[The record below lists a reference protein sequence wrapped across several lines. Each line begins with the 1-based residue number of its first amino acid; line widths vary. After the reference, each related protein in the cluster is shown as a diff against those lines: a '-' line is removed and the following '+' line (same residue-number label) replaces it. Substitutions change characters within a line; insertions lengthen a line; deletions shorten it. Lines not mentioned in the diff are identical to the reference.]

1 MDAFYDA
8 LAKVQA
14 ELRAPKDMNNEFGK
28 YKYRSAESILASVKP
43 LLAAKGLVIRLS
55 DDIVMVGDRTYVKA
69 TCYVTD
75 GKNTVESTAYAR
87 EPIAK
92 KGMDESQV
100 TGSSSSYA
108 RKYALSGM
116 FGIDDSKADP
126 DNPENHEDNPD
137 CQKREAK
144 IQHDKEVMAR
154 KAAENIQSK
163 LASIN
168 DLPALIKFYTANQK
182 ALQPHLAL
190 FSARKKEL
198 VEAIATQVSAC
209 GTTEELEKLQNETPG
224 AKLKEVA
231 SLFATRFNEINDS
244 QIAEVM

>member
-1 MDAFYDA
+1 MDAFYES

-14 ELRAPKDMNNEFGK
+14 ELRATKDMYNNFGG

-43 LLAAKGLVIRLS
+43 LLAAKGLVVRLT
-55 DDIVMVGDRTYVKA
+55 DEVLAIGDRYYVKA

-75 GKNTVESTAYAR
+75 GKTTVETSALAR
-87 EPIAK
+87 EPLDK
-92 KGMDESQV
+92 KGMDQAQV

-126 DNPENHEDNPD
+126 DNPENHEDNPE
-137 CQKREAK
+137 CQKREEK

-154 KAAENIQSK
+154 KAAENIKAK
-163 LASIN
+163 LAGIN

-190 FSARKKEL
+190 FSERKKEL
-198 VEAIATQVSAC
+198 IEGIATTVAAC
-209 GTTEELEKLQNETPG
+209 STTEELEKLQNNTPG

-231 SLFATRFNEINDS
+231 NLFATRFNEINEN